1 MTYPGVL
8 RRYLAA
14 LLDLAVIWA
23 CVLGLTRIPAVA
35 NSSWGMPAAAAAVIV
50 LYEPLFTSFLCT
62 LGQALMRFRVVDNGN
77 MNRVPL
83 VRVYTRVIVKY
94 VLGFISA
101 LTIPARADRRAIH
114 DLTVDS
120 IVVDVRSLP

>member
-1 MTYPGVL
+1 MTYPSVL

-14 LLDLAVIWA
+14 LLDLAVIWI
-23 CVLGLTRIPAVA
+23 CVLGLTRISAVA
-35 NSSWGMPAAAAAVIV
+35 NSSWGMPAAAATVIV

-62 LGQALMRFRVVDNGN
+62 LGQALMRFRVVDHEKR
-77 MNRVPL
+77 NRVPL

-101 LTIPARADRRAIH
+101 LTIPARSDRRAIH